1 MISPVAKRTRGGVDA
16 RAKLEQDEDTERQ
29 ADIGA
34 GLLNLGLLKANE
46 LGLDKEYAAAA
57 ATPSAGKAP
66 VAAPAG
72 GRSLPEFVS
81 SAIQTRGARACCVP
95 HPSFCAHGCCLPCS
109 FACSRPTILRCS

>member
-34 GLLNLGLLKANE
+34 GLLSLGLLKADE

-66 VAAPAG
+66 VQPRPLAAALSPN
-72 GRSLPEFVS
+72 S
-81 SAIQTRGARACCVP
+81 
-95 HPSFCAHGCCLPCS
+95 
-109 FACSRPTILRCS
+109 